1 MSSRRPVKIEV
12 MLKQIVVVLIALGPV
27 VHAHASWVTDYDAAL
42 CVTAQ
47 RMIVNATS
55 DEFPVL
61 VEQGVGNGFYT
72 IQMDVDAE
80 AALVKIAMTTGTV
93 QVEGETEP
101 LATYVACKMVNRDR
115 INDVLGLGLPAPDRS
130 CRVVN
135 EYTYRRALAMLSA
148 AERERY
154 ESAGRPLEFSDDYL
168 TPTGGEW
175 LPAVIDDFIEPV
187 NGDAAQGLEIRAP
200 AVRVPWDSQQ
210 RQFFQGTQH
219 CKLITMAAMQRW
231 MRDGAFGDG
240 DILFPRAKQACHMPS
255 SMTSRVGSCR
265 FYFAPADSMYCQ
277 DYSGPDWT
285 IATAQAECSNRHAS
299 PDALQAAD
307 NRYDGAGGIYSTA
320 SCAERDDVPQLSGTC
335 VFHCNDGDE
344 ALWHLTG
351 PGTSDPGAA
360 QMMSRACD
368 LFIAR

>member
-1 MSSRRPVKIEV
+1 MS
-12 MLKQIVVVLIALGPV
+12 KQIVFVLIALGPV
-27 VHAHASWVTDYDAAL
+27 VHARASWVTDYDAAL

-47 RMIVNATS
+47 RMIVNATR

-61 VEQGVGNGFYT
+61 VEQGVGNGFHT

-93 QVEGETEP
+93 QVEGESVP
-101 LATYVACKMVNRDR
+101 LATHVACKMVNRER
-115 INDVLGLGLPAPDRS
+115 VNDVLGLTLPGPDRS

-135 EYTYRRALAMLSA
+135 EYTYRRALAMLSP

-154 ESAGRPLEFSDDYL
+154 QSAGRPLEFSDDYIAAS
-168 TPTGGEW
+168 GGEW
-175 LPAVIDDFIEPV
+175 LPALIDDFIEPV

-200 AVRVPWDSQQ
+200 AVRVQWDPQQ

-231 MRDGAFGDG
+231 ILDAAFGDG
-240 DILFPRAKQACHMPS
+240 GTLFPRAKLACTAPS
-255 SMTSRVGSCR
+255 SMISSVGSCL
-265 FYFAPADSMYCQ
+265 FYFAPA
-277 DYSGPDWT
+277 
-285 IATAQAECSNRHAS
+285 ECGNRHAS
-299 PDALQAAD
+299 LEALRAAD
-307 NRYDGAGGIYSTA
+307 NRYAGAGGIYNAA
-320 SCAERDDVPQLSGTC
+320 SCAERDDAPTLSGTC

-351 PGTSDPGAA
+351 PGMSDPGAA

>member
-1 MSSRRPVKIEV
+1 MAKH
-12 MLKQIVVVLIALGPV
+12 IALVLFALGTS
-27 VHAHASWVTDYDAAL
+27 VHAHASWVMDYDAAL

-47 RMIVNATS
+47 RIIVNAS
-55 DEFPVL
+55 GDEFPVL
-61 VEQGVGNGFYT
+61 VEQGVGNGFHT

-93 QVEGETEP
+93 NVAGEADP
-101 LATYVACKMVNRDR
+101 LATHVACKMVNRQR
-115 INDVLGLGLPAPDRS
+115 INDVLGLELPGPDRS

-135 EYTYRRALAMLSA
+135 EHTYRRALAMLSV
-148 AERERY
+148 AERDRFR
-154 ESAGRPLEFSDDYL
+154 SAGRPLEFADDYL
-168 TPTGGEW
+168 AASGGEW
-175 LPAVIDDFIEPV
+175 LPAVIDAFIQPV

-231 MRDGAFGDG
+231 MRDGAFGGG
-240 DILFPRAKQACHMPS
+240 DILFPRAKPACTAPS
-255 SMTSRVGSCR
+255 SMTSSVGSCL

-277 DYSGPDWT
+277 DYSGPDWAV
-285 IATAQAECSNRHAS
+285 ATAQAECGNRHAS
-299 PDALQAAD
+299 PEALRASD
-307 NRYDGAGGIYSTA
+307 NRYDGAGGIYSAA
-320 SCAERDDVPQLSGTC
+320 SCTERDDVPPLAGTC
-335 VFHCNDGDE
+335 VFRCNDGDE
-344 ALWHLTG
+344 ALWHVTG
-351 PGTSDPGAA
+351 SGTSTPGAA